1 MDVFPAKLQLDA
13 KLSAILKYFLV
24 IILNA
29 DIPDILK
36 FCSRN
41 IISTTDQVR

>member
-1 MDVFPAKLQLDA
+1 MANFQLDA

-29 DIPDILK
+29 DIPDIL
-36 FCSRN
+36 
-41 IISTTDQVR
+41 